1 LYIYDSICPVSDSA
15 LATITVVPDVVV
27 VNLDSVFVCD
37 QPNTPLIAN
46 SSGTATTFIWSDVPD
61 FSNVLNSPADSV
73 ILVSVAGTYYVELS
87 NGFCTIDD
95 SVVVNFG
102 EEPIADFNL
111 NNSQGCAPLTVD
123 FTNNS
128 LPDSDFMWNFGN
140 GTQDSLNFNVSA
152 SYTAPGVYDVFLYI
166 YDDVCD
172 IFDVDS
178 AQVIVTAEPVIDLI
192 DVVELCVPSPTTI
205 NPIASGANQF
215 IWSSDNLFSDTLNSD
230 LSSSFIVIETPVE
243 GYYYIRA
250 GNTDCSIIDSVLF
263 VFIDPELALVSQDSI
278 CVGDVIDVTVNN
290 LNPSI
295 SLDYA
300 WAPNSVLLNPGNTN
314 TVQGAPTFS
323 QYIYVTGTSPE
334 GCEVSD
340 SIFINVSDI
349 DSTLV
354 IASAS
359 DYITQPGGTV
369 TLFGSPS
376 GLISYQWSPE
386 TGLNAPTNQQTD
398 AVIDED
404 IIYTL
409 SVSDGICTR
418 DDTVQIKVYEIICE
432 DPYVFVPNAFSPN
445 GDGNNDIMYVRGLYI
460 EKVIFR
466 IFDRWGELVFE
477 SNDVSIGWDGTF
489 RGVLLQP
496 DVYDYYLDVTCIG
509 GLKSITKGNI
519 TLMR

>member
-1 LYIYDSICPVSDSA
+1 
-15 LATITVVPDVVV
+15 
-27 VNLDSVFVCD
+27 
-37 QPNTPLIAN
+37 
-46 SSGTATTFIWSDVPD
+46 
-61 FSNVLNSPADSV
+61 
-73 ILVSVAGTYYVELS
+73 
-87 NGFCTIDD
+87 
-95 SVVVNFG
+95 
-102 EEPIADFNL
+102 
-111 NNSQGCAPLTVD
+111 
-123 FTNNS
+123 
-128 LPDSDFMWNFGN
+128 
-140 GTQDSLNFNVSA
+140 
-152 SYTAPGVYDVFLYI
+152 
-166 YDDVCD
+166 
-172 IFDVDS
+172 
-178 AQVIVTAEPVIDLI
+178 
-192 DVVELCVPSPTTI
+192 
-205 NPIASGANQF
+205 
-215 IWSSDNLFSDTLNSD
+215 
-230 LSSSFIVIETPVE
+230 
-243 GYYYIRA
+243 
-250 GNTDCSIIDSVLF
+250 
-263 VFIDPELALVSQDSI
+263 
-278 CVGDVIDVTVNN
+278 
-290 LNPSI
+290 
-295 SLDYA
+295 LDYA

-386 TGLNAPTNQQTD
+386 TGLNSPTNQQTD

-477 SNDVSIGWDGTF
+477 SNDVSYGWDGTY